1 MAKNLKSTGDAV
13 TFAMFL
19 IDLRIKCIKGVEVE
33 RLAHDVLETVPED
46 DSISLPSLPS
56 TSIKSPPTFTESQTK
71 KPVVVEGIPMSTSP
85 PFMAETVIS

>member
-13 TFAMFL
+13 IFAMFL
-19 IDLRIKCIKGVEVE
+19 IDFRIRYNKEAEVE

-56 TSIKSPPTFTESQTK
+56 TSIKSATVQF
-71 KPVVVEGIPMSTSP
+71 
-85 PFMAETVIS
+85 AEIHQVFLDTLFSNVLL